1 MLNLSYDQKS
11 DGSVLVV
18 HKDRIIQTLPNYRAT
33 VHFRSGLDVELTR
46 MVGQCLGMT
55 LTLTPLNYDEHVLL
69 GIHTAGKLWE
79 ECGVVIEEANDFS
92 GDVEITYYATT
103 DTVELPEGSELD
115 NVFYLTNYLLTQ

>member
-11 DGSVLVV
+11 DGSVLVI
-18 HKDRIIQTLPNYRAT
+18 HKNRIIQTLPNYRAT

-79 ECGVVIEEANDFS
+79 ECGISVQELETEEIE
-92 GDVEITYYATT
+92 VTYYGST
-103 DTVELPEGSELD
+103 DLVYSEDGFTDLD
-115 NVFYLTNYLLTQ
+115 RIFFITNYLLTQ